1 MVSGAIWRMAM
12 FKLAR
17 RVTKMTIHRAG
28 PVYSL
33 VRSRNRPLVVYQPVG
48 LKGIDWEMNT

>member
-17 RVTKMTIHRAG
+17 PCV
-28 PVYSL
+28 
-33 VRSRNRPLVVYQPVG
+33 
-48 LKGIDWEMNT
+48 KGD